1 MGKAR
6 ASKPVFTS
14 FVLLKTLLATF
25 WKSIFFITRILSLK
39 VATLHAA
46 PCLQSKFPLTF
57 FFLRFLCYGKLYCSV
72 TLFSWHLTSV
82 IYNNP
87 FQISVFPSS
96 DVLGKQ
102 LPSLPIFCY
111 CCFFSHSLEEV
122 LIPAREGP
130 PADLRYIHPL
140 RSSVFKQFPFCL
152 FQCSLSS
159 SSATSFSDLQRSG
172 FRVSQ

>member
-57 FFLRFLCYGKLYCSV
+57 FLRFLCYGKLYCSV
-72 TLFSWHLTSV
+72 SLFGQHLTSV
-82 IYNNP
+82 
-87 FQISVFPSS
+87 
-96 DVLGKQ
+96 
-102 LPSLPIFCY
+102 
-111 CCFFSHSLEEV
+111 
-122 LIPAREGP
+122 
-130 PADLRYIHPL
+130 
-140 RSSVFKQFPFCL
+140 
-152 FQCSLSS
+152 
-159 SSATSFSDLQRSG
+159 T
-172 FRVSQ
+172 